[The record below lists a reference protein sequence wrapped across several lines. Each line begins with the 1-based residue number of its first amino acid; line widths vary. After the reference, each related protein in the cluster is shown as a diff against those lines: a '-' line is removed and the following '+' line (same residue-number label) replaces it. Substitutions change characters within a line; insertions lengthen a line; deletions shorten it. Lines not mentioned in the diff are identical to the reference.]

1 MLTVLLSS
9 PRVAP
14 GLLTWQAWSALR
26 AASRVLAGSAG
37 HPQLP
42 ALTAAGVIPEIV
54 ELPAD
59 ESAAILDFLYRHCA
73 NPNFH
78 VRFRWRPHS
87 VAFWDNR
94 CTQHLAVWDYFPMTR
109 SGFRVTVAGD
119 APF

>member
-54 ELPAD
+54 ELPVDVAGQAAFLAAVVAAAD
-59 ESAAILDFLYRHCA
+59 G
-73 NPNFH
+73 P
-78 VRFRWRPHS
+78 
-87 VAFWDNR
+87 
-94 CTQHLAVWDYFPMTR
+94 AVWL
-109 SGFRVTVAGD
+109 
-119 APF
+119 